1 MHICYGYGIQ
11 ANIDWK
17 QSLGAE
23 WRQYERIFPVLAKSR
38 IEQVSL
44 ESRNSRVP
52 VGLLKLLDGK
62 AVQVGAID
70 VASEQIETP
79 DEVAAVLAEAAKYLP
94 KEAIIASTNCGMA
107 PMRRDVAVAKLD
119 ALGKGAELAR
129 RRLR

>member
-1 MHICYGYGIQ
+1 M
-11 ANIDWK
+11 
-17 QSLGAE
+17 
-23 WRQYERIFPVLAKSR
+23 
-38 IEQVSL
+38 
-44 ESRNSRVP
+44 
-52 VGLLKLLDGK
+52 KLLDGK